1 MNYKE
6 EIERLEKGIEL
17 NKEKIELNKKYNVFN
32 LSMQNSLIEDEIRQS
47 KTLIN
52 LFQKFEK
59 LPENTLNI
67 PSKTIGFYIDYKDG
81 GLELCPCFKEDT
93 HSKLYNYIC
102 DSYSEWTIQI
112 EKFIKALF
120 YNIFDIPRLLIK
132 TETSYWVS
140 SLEKRCDCF
149 YDSIIEFIDFL
160 NNDDIGKAVL
170 NSIDTYYLGLIE
182 AGKKERD
189 N

>member
-6 EIERLEKGIEL
+6 EIKRLEKNIEL
-17 NKEKIELNKKYNVFN
+17 NEEKIELNKKYNVFN
-32 LSMQNSLIEDEIRQS
+32 LSMQNSLLEDEIRQS

-52 LFQKFEK
+52 LFQKFAK
-59 LPENTLNI
+59 LPENALNI
-67 PSKTIGFYIDYKDG
+67 PSKTIGFYIDYEGD
-81 GLELCPCFKEDT
+81 GLELRPCFKEDT

-112 EKFIKALF
+112 EKFIEASF

-132 TETSYWVS
+132 VQTGYWVS
-140 SLEKRCDCF
+140 SLEKRCDLF
-149 YDSIIEFIDFL
+149 YDSVIEFIDFL

-170 NSIDTYYLGLIE
+170 NSIDAYYLGLIE
-182 AGKKERD
+182 AGKKREE
-189 N
+189 